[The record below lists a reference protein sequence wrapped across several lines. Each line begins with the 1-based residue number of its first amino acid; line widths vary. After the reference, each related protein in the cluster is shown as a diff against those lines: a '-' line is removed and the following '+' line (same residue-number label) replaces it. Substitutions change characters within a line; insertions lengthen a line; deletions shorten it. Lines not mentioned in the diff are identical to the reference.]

1 MAHDP
6 ARPVRRSDQPVTVH
20 RFLVP
25 RVTETPRPT
34 HEEVE
39 ARRAARERVE
49 DVLRRRSD
57 RMRDR

>member
-1 MAHDP
+1 MDKDS
-6 ARPVRRSDQPVTVH
+6 ARPAQAPAVH

-34 HEEVE
+34 PAEVE

-57 RMRDR
+57 RMQER

>member
-1 MAHDP
+1 MAHDST
-6 ARPVRRSDQPVTVH
+6 RPDQAETVH

-34 HEEVE
+34 PDEVE
-39 ARRAARERVE
+39 ARRAAREQVE

-57 RMRDR
+57 RMQER